1 MTLLNLKNFFLDIFF
16 PKKCLNCKREG
27 TFFCED
33 CFFLINVNPF
43 QYCLCERP
51 QKIISPKQCPHCLKK
66 KLDGLFAAAD
76 FNQPQVKQ
84 LIYSF
89 KYQAQIKELSYYLS
103 LLILTHLYL
112 IAKYLPPDSRL
123 VPIPLFLKKK
133 KRRGFNQAE
142 EVGKIISEKIHIPIL
157 LDNLVKIKNTESQT
171 KLNKEQRIENI
182 KNAFLVKDKN
192 AVKGKIIFLLDDV
205 YTTGATME
213 ECAKVLKK
221 AGAREVWGLAAA
233 RELK

>member
-1 MTLLNLKNFFLDIFF
+1 MTIFDLKKFLLDVFF

-33 CFFLINVNPF
+33 CFSLIDVNPF

-51 QKIISPKQCPHCLKK
+51 QKIIIPKQCPRCRKK
-66 KLDGLFAAAD
+66 KLDGLFAATD
-76 FNQPQVKQ
+76 FNQPQIKQ

-89 KYQAQIKELSYYLS
+89 KYQAQIKELSYCLS

-112 IAKYLPPDSRL
+112 IAKYLPPGSQL
-123 VPIPLFLKKK
+123 VPVPLFLKKK
-133 KRRGFNQAE
+133 KRRGFNQTE
-142 EVGKIISEKIHIPIL
+142 EISKIISEKIHIPL
-157 LDNLVKIKNTESQT
+157 LSDTLVKIKNTESQT
-171 KLNKEQRIENI
+171 KLNKEQRTENI
-182 KNAFLVKDKN
+182 KNAFLVKNPQK
-192 AVKGKIIFLLDDV
+192 VKGKIIFLLDDV
-205 YTTGATME
+205 YTTGSTME

-233 RELK
+233 REIK